1 MDKAINQ
8 STATLKNPRQA
19 LTVAHFVVND
29 DVRDTFEYKIILYSE
44 CLHTQITYPLNN
56 SLQHHQTYNK
66 HTYSYIHYIH
76 HTYILYL
83 SLEQMHA
90 DKRFDDALSGTTAI
104 SILLRGKTMFISN
117 VGDSR
122 AIVISSAGDRLV
134 AKPLSVDQTP
144 YRKVI
149 PLYLLLLLCVC
160 IRMHVFYI
168 WLLL

>member
-1 MDKAINQ
+1 MPV
-8 STATLKNPRQA
+8 S
-19 LTVAHFVVND
+19 
-29 DVRDTFEYKIILYSE
+29 
-44 CLHTQITYPLNN
+44 
-56 SLQHHQTYNK
+56 
-66 HTYSYIHYIH
+66 
-76 HTYILYL
+76 L

-122 AIVISSAGDRLV
+122 AIVISSVGDRLV

-149 PLYLLLLLCVC
+149 PLYLLLLCMCVYMYAC
-160 IRMHVFYI
+160 ICVYGFCYRVINDKENIHDY
-168 WLLL
+168 LLILITTITTTDTTITTTLH